1 MFFLGPLKAQS
12 KYSVLMPHQILK
24 VQSALTLT
32 LSLCFS
38 VTGNSNQSLHLLF
51 YANLSQHPLDLISF
65 EYSYQ
70 RHTKSSSSY
79 VAVFAISSKS

>member
-51 YANLSQHPLDLISF
+51 YANLSQHPLDLMSF
-65 EYSYQ
+65 AG
-70 RHTKSSSSY
+70 H
-79 VAVFAISSKS
+79 ISSVIPTPEDIEQP